1 MGLTKRMIIGVLMG
15 IGLSVLAV
23 LLAAAG
29 HGPYAPMAFNAS
41 ALLFIPSVGIIL
53 AVFAAPLIW
62 SAYYAFIP
70 KIQSRHVRG
79 VIVASLLLLH
89 TVPAVWLAS
98 SDPAFRDALHLVPG
112 FLCAHFIL
120 ALAAVF
126 LLFIFSRKSDEAKC

>member
-1 MGLTKRMIIGVLMG
+1 MGLATRMIIGALMG

-23 LLAAAG
+23 LLAGTG
-29 HGPYAPMAFNAS
+29 HGSYAPMAFNAS
-41 ALLFIPSVGIIL
+41 ALLFIPSVGIML
-53 AVFAAPLIW
+53 AVFAAPFIW
-62 SAYYAFIP
+62 SAYYVFIP

-79 VIVASLLLLH
+79 AIVASLLLLH

-98 SDPAFRDALHLVPG
+98 SDPAFREALRLLPG

-126 LLFIFSRKSDEAKC
+126 LLLLFSRKADEAK